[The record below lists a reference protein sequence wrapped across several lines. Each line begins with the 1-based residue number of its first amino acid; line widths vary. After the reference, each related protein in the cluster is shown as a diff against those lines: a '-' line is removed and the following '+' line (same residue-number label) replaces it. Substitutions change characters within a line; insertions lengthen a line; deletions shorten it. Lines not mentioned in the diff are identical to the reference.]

1 MKKLFLIF
9 LLLAAI
15 NLTAQEAK
23 IKYNQNY
30 DKYWI
35 HFGFTVGLNTMDFII
50 QNSAEFLDPN
60 VINQIYSIENHR
72 TLGFQLGPIINLRI
86 SEHMDFRF
94 LITFSF
100 GQRNLQ
106 YLITD
111 TTQTQLVLS
120 KKIMDIP
127 STFMEF
133 PLLLKYKGDRLNN
146 IRPYV
151 ITGIAPKYDLATR
164 KKIKEEEKPKI
175 KLKQFD
181 YYYTAGAGMD
191 FYLPYFKL
199 SVEFKFDLG
208 FKNVMV
214 PDDTQYT
221 KAIDKLRSKSFMLSF
236 HFEG

>member
-9 LLLAAI
+9 LLLSTI
-15 NLTAQEAK
+15 NLTAQDAK

-30 DKYWI
+30 DKYWV

-50 QNSAEFLDPN
+50 QNSADFYNPN
-60 VINQIYSIENHR
+60 VINYVYSIENHR
-72 TLGFQLGPIINLRI
+72 TLGFQLGPIINLRL
-86 SEHMDFRF
+86 SEHLDFRF

-106 YLITD
+106 YLIAD
-111 TTQTQLVLS
+111 TSKTQLILS
-120 KKIMDIP
+120 KRIMEIN
-127 STFMEF
+127 STYMEF

-146 IRPYV
+146 ISPYV
-151 ITGIAPKYDLATR
+151 ITGIAPKYDLAIR
-164 KKIKEEEKPKI
+164 KKSKEILFRP
-175 KLKQFD
+175 FD
-181 YYYTAGAGMD
+181 IFYTAGAGMD

-208 FKNVMV
+208 FKNIME
-214 PDDTQYT
+214 PDTTQFT
-221 KAIDKLRSKSFMLSF
+221 KAIDKLRSKCFMLSF